1 MLRKH
6 NKLVRD
12 KIPEIC
18 IQDGEIPKVKI
29 LSDAVYKSE
38 LKKKLIEESQELV
51 NAKPRELKNEIVDVY
66 EVLLN
71 ISKNFGIKW
80 SEIEKLRKDKNKRR
94 GSFKKKIFLIS
105 SKK

>member
-1 MLRKH
+1 MIKKY

-12 KIPEIC
+12 KIPDIC
-18 IQDGEIPKVKI
+18 AKDGETPKIKI
-29 LSDAVYKSE
+29 LSDIAYKSE
-38 LKKKLIEESQELV
+38 LKKKLIEESQELRYARSK
-51 NAKPRELKNEIVDVY
+51 NLKNEIVDVY

-71 ISKNFGIKW
+71 IFKAFGISW
-80 SEIEKLRKDKNKRR
+80 AEVEKLRKDKNEKR